1 MAHELDIRNGKANM
15 MYVNNAPWHGLGQY
29 MGDSA
34 VDWEKAWTGSGL
46 DWEVEMLNLYARP
59 EVNSI
64 DGIAPPLIPASDF
77 RAINRK
83 DVNEVLGVVRTK
95 YQVLQNKDLFQ
106 ILEPFLDD
114 CKAVWHT
121 AGAIKNGRWVW
132 VLAKLPDN
140 LVIGKQDLIDQ
151 YLLITNSHDG
161 SQALRMRFTPIRVV
175 CNNTLQQALLPTEG
189 LVKISHIGNVTQ
201 RAGKALETLGL
212 VRQYTNR
219 FSEKAELMLQRN
231 MKEDDIEV
239 FLKQVL
245 GMKNKGL
252 TLSEFETVGSGSMEI
267 EAEKETHGKVKT
279 LNKIKELVEVGA
291 GTDIPGVKGSL
302 WGVYNAVTEFVDH
315 KQTRSHKL
323 QDIWLNGYGQ
333 QMKEKAWDLA
343 VKSL

>member
-15 MYVNNAPWHGLGQY
+15 MFVGVPPWHGLGQY
-29 MGDSA
+29 MGENA
-34 VDWEKAWTGSGL
+34 VEWEKAWAGSGL

-59 EVNSI
+59 EVNSTSAI
-64 DGIAPPLIPASDF
+64 LPNLIPASDF

-83 DVNEVLGVVRTK
+83 DVNEVLGIVRTK

-121 AGAIKNGRWVW
+121 AGAIKSGRWVW

-212 VRQYTNR
+212 VRQYDNR
-219 FSEKAELMLQRN
+219 FSETAELMLQRS
-231 MKEDDIEV
+231 MKDDAIDV
-239 FLKQVL
+239 FLRQVL
-245 GMKNKGL
+245 GMKNQESKIK
-252 TLSEFETVGSGSMEI
+252 ETDVMDFDGEI
-267 EAEKETHGKVKT
+267 EQEKETHGKVKT
-279 LNKIKELVEVGA
+279 FNKIKELVEVGA

-343 VKSL
+343 IKSL